1 MNIIVGIPVV
11 VLVIVAVLFITGA
24 FDQDVKEDPC
34 IEPITAS
41 TKICTP
47 DIPNI
52 PDDFPDIP
60 TIPTTPLCVDQL
72 YVEIYKVDI
81 GHQVEEHHI
90 PVLIFEG
97 LLNCDI
103 IEEYKKDPTLE
114 IKYPNNMTITTTW
127 DANTNGWQKGY
138 EA

>member
-11 VLVIVAVLFITGA
+11 VIAFLCVFWITGV
-24 FDQDVKEDPC
+24 FDEKVE
-34 IEPITAS
+34 
-41 TKICTP
+41 TP
-47 DIPNI
+47 DIPTV
-52 PDDFPDIP
+52 PDVPDIP
-60 TIPTTPLCVDQL
+60 TIPTTPLCIDQL

-97 LLNCDI
+97 LLNCNI

-138 EA
+138 EV

>member
-1 MNIIVGIPVV
+1 MKPLIAIPIV
-11 VLVIVAVLFITGA
+11 VLVFLGVFWVVGG
-24 FDQDVKEDPC
+24 FDEKVE
-34 IEPITAS
+34 
-41 TKICTP
+41 TP
-47 DIPNI
+47 DIPTV
-52 PDDFPDIP
+52 PDVPDIP
-60 TIPTTPLCVDQL
+60 TIPTTPLCIDQL
-72 YVEIYKVDI
+72 YVEIYKIDI
-81 GHQVEEHHI
+81 GHQVEEEHI